1 MASGIR
7 TEQSQQQRIKT
18 MNQGEYL
25 TAVDF
30 EEFQNNNVQ
39 LAVVGFQKHARRRHP
54 LLSTPKAKQTKDI
67 GELWEPKNALQLGL
81 VTKGKS
87 RQLQEHLKF
96 GSSTLSSLKSG
107 PSQIVLHSPR
117 PDRQDSGTSCTHH
130 NGKLEARLLAG
141 WCRHR
146 VPGTRNHG
154 WPHLFRA

>member
-1 MASGIR
+1 
-7 TEQSQQQRIKT
+7 
-18 MNQGEYL
+18 
-25 TAVDF
+25 
-30 EEFQNNNVQ
+30 
-39 LAVVGFQKHARRRHP
+39 
-54 LLSTPKAKQTKDI
+54 
-67 GELWEPKNALQLGL
+67 LWEPKNAHKLGL

-154 WPHLFRA
+154 WPHLFRACLGCIANQWPPNHHVGVSRRQCLRRGNANWRCFIIRAQTCFVGTCRPVDELT